1 MFKKILVATDGSTL
15 ARKASDTALAMARS
29 MHAELVVLRVVEP
42 YPLNYFEGAMTVAPA
57 DVAAIEE
64 KSMHKAQEM
73 VGAIKAAGE
82 AAQVKTTAV
91 TAKSTWVAETI
102 IKSAKEHHCDLIV
115 MASHGHKGFKRLLL
129 GSQTLDVL
137 THSDIPVMV
146 LR

>member
-1 MFKKILVATDGSTL
+1 MFKKLLVATDGSTL
-15 ARKASDTALAMARS
+15 AKKATDAALAMARS
-29 MHAELVVLRVVEP
+29 LNAELVVLRVVEP

-64 KSMHKAQEM
+64 KSLGKAQEL
-73 VGAIKAAGE
+73 VGSIKAAGE
-82 AAQVKTTAV
+82 AAQVKTTGV
-91 TAKSTWVAETI
+91 TVKSTWIAENI
-102 IKSAKEHHCDLIV
+102 IKTAKEQGCDLIV
-115 MASHGHKGFKRLLL
+115 MASHGHKGLKRMLL

>member
-15 ARKASDTALAMARS
+15 AKKATDAAVELAAAVN
-29 MHAELVVLRVVEP
+29 AELVVLRVVEP

-64 KSMHKAQEM
+64 KSMKKAEEL
-73 VGAIKAAGE
+73 VTNVKAEGTNAK
-82 AAQVKTTAV
+82 VKTIGVAV
-91 TAKSTWVAETI
+91 KSTWIAESI
-102 IKSAKEHHCDLIV
+102 IKTAKEQGCDLIV
-115 MASHGHKGFKRLLL
+115 MASHGHKGLKRLLL